1 MGLMSSSNDTR
12 SRILDAYTEL
22 VIEGGERLATL
33 EAAAARAKVSK
44 GGLLYHFPSK
54 QHLLEAFLARFVE
67 LTAADA
73 ESIRQ
78 SSSQPID
85 ELLRTSVSQ
94 GSPLDQAL
102 IAAVRLAQGSAAA
115 RDSLAQADQLWLAL
129 IEETVPDEAL
139 ARTILLISD
148 GLYYGSA
155 LRDHDM
161 SADLAAAQQTVRAL
175 LAAPRG

>member
-12 SRILDAYTEL
+12 SRILDAYTGL

-94 GSPLDQAL
+94 GSPL
-102 IAAVRLAQGSAAA
+102 IKR
-115 RDSLAQADQLWLAL
+115 
-129 IEETVPDEAL
+129 
-139 ARTILLISD
+139 
-148 GLYYGSA
+148 
-155 LRDHDM
+155 
-161 SADLAAAQQTVRAL
+161 
-175 LAAPRG
+175 